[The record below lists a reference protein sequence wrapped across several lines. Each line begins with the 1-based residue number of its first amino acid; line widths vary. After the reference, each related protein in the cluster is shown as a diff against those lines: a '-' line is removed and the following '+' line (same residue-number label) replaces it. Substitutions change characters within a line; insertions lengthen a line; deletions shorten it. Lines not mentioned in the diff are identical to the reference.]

1 MRIKTIFLLLL
12 AALPLSA
19 ADRFVTFADQGG
31 AVALKGA
38 TITYTDTEPQ
48 AVKIAAASLVNDFQN
63 VMSFLRDSM
72 RGGCLKNVS
81 AHVSWGAQMP
91 GNPVF

>member
-12 AALPLSA
+12 STLSLSA
-19 ADRFVTFADQGG
+19 ADAFVTFADQGG
-31 AVALKGA
+31 AVALRGA

-63 VMSFLRDSM
+63 VMSFRPTTSDKGTILIY
-72 RGGCLKNVS
+72 L
-81 AHVSWGAQMP
+81 
-91 GNPVF
+91 